1 MSQGPRPGDPHW
13 RAHDPTGEELL
24 LTAEA
29 EDLIAFLKRI
39 PELREISRI
48 KPIAIIPLRED
59 QRTFLEVFATQNE
72 YQQSLILD
80 FVGLDIAFET
90 FLQPHAYLFFF
101 YSRNYLNDLIL
112 AVGGQVDFDQAIAT
126 IRTTQVAGSVEDDF
140 VRMAMGPV
148 EPQMNTERG
157 REIYNDWKALRVAH

>member
-1 MSQGPRPGDPHW
+1 MSQGPRPGDPYW

-29 EDLIAFLKRI
+29 KDLIAFLKRV

-48 KPIAIIPLRED
+48 KPVVIIPLRED
-59 QRTFLEVFATQNE
+59 QQVFLEVFATQNE

-80 FVGLDIAFET
+80 SIGLDIAFET
-90 FLQPHAYLFFF
+90 FLQPHPYLFFF
-101 YSRNYLNDLIL
+101 YSQNYLNDLIL
-112 AVGGQVDFDQAIAT
+112 AVGNVDFAQALNT

-140 VRMAMGPV
+140 VRMAMGPI

-157 REIYNDWKALRVAH
+157 REIYKNWKALRVQH